1 MNKIIKKLKIPG
13 YEINTVIKPRKNYS
27 LKEVNDVQLS
37 LIFEEIKSTNTDK
50 EK

>member
-27 LKEVNDVQLS
+27 LEKINNVQLS
-37 LIFEEIKSTNTDK
+37 LSFEEIKPTNSVK